1 MKNSRGIGYEQ
12 ITNNSASESHTTQAI
27 PLDLTK
33 PIQLRAAEVINP
45 DDGI

>member
-1 MKNSRGIGYEQ
+1 MA
-12 ITNNSASESHTTQAI
+12 NNSAIESHTTQAI